1 MARQIKS
8 SEDKIEM
15 LTRENIEQ
23 KKEIE
28 WMHQEMTFQNRKI
41 DSLQNNLQF
50 LMQSFQFMQS
60 SQSVNFNSPFI
71 HNSNR
76 RDKFPQSIHE

>member
-28 WMHQEMTFQNRKI
+28 WMHQEMNFQNRKI

-50 LMQSFQFMQS
+50 LMQSLQFMQS
-60 SQSVNFNSPFI
+60 SQSINYNSSFI

-76 RDKFPQSIHE
+76 RNNPRNIHE